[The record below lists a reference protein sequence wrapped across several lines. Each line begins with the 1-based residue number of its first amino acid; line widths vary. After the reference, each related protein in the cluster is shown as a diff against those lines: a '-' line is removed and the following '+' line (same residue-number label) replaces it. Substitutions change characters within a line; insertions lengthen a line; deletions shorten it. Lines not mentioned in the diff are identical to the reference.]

1 MYSNNLGAIEM
12 QLEYEKTYNTFD
24 NPIPRSG
31 LFTTPSL
38 ENIQTMISNL
48 PAKEQATAG
57 MVFMFTLNACNL
69 LVQEEIL
76 DRMGDQ

>member
-1 MYSNNLGAIEM
+1 M

-38 ENIQTMISNL
+38 EEIQTFLSTL
-48 PAKEQATAG
+48 PGKEQATAS
-57 MVFMFTLNACNL
+57 MIFMFTLNACNR
-69 LVQEEIL
+69 LVQTEIL

>member
-1 MYSNNLGAIEM
+1 M
-12 QLEYEKTYNTFD
+12 QLEYENTYNTFD

-31 LFTTPSL
+31 LFVTTTL
-38 ENIQTMISNL
+38 GVIQEMVETL
-48 PAKEQATAG
+48 PAKQKADAYLI
-57 MVFMFTLNACNL
+57 MQLTLNACNR

>member
-1 MYSNNLGAIEM
+1 ME
-12 QLEYEKTYNTFD
+12 LEYENTYNTFD

-31 LFTTPSL
+31 LFVTTTL
-38 ENIQTMISNL
+38 GVIQEMVETL
-48 PAKEQATAG
+48 PAKQKADAYLI
-57 MVFMFTLNACNL
+57 MQLTLNACNR